1 MSHNI
6 FSNHIL
12 SIYLIYLYYYS
23 CMVGYIKSGTKILH
37 NHPKMQNKNLIK
49 TSKQSN
55 FVWHPGM
62 ARWFG
67 KEELMNSEKKVKAWL
82 MKYYFDPIIRYSKIN

>member
-1 MSHNI
+1 
-6 FSNHIL
+6 
-12 SIYLIYLYYYS
+12 
-23 CMVGYIKSGTKILH
+23 MVGYIKFGTKILH

-67 KEELMNSEKKVKAWL
+67 KEELMNSEKK
-82 MKYYFDPIIRYSKIN
+82 S